1 MQSNLMVEERPRK
14 KSSQPLFKE
23 DRPPKRPPREGKRK
37 MEQQRKR
44 LMDAIGKEAYNG
56 VDVFEGTEPMRKA
69 GSPNGSTQMPSV
81 LGDDTGDAGVDI
93 SSLIAGASQVWKAIK

>member
-1 MQSNLMVEERPRK
+1 
-14 KSSQPLFKE
+14 
-23 DRPPKRPPREGKRK
+23 
-37 MEQQRKR
+37 
-44 LMDAIGKEAYNG
+44 MDAIGKEAYNG

-93 SSLIAGASQVWKAIK
+93 SSLIGGASQVWKAIK